1 DPADAAVAVDMD
13 LRRDGLVAYVDVP
26 GPQRV
31 GQGDAGIVFGLD
43 RADRDAVG
51 VAGADAAGLIGV
63 RVAGGWGGRGPPF
76 EAVVAGAGPLKIRH
90 RLLDCHVDKRQRNP
104 RHWIVG

>member
-1 DPADAAVAVDMD
+1 MD

-51 VAGADAAGLIGV
+51 VAGAGATILVGLGIARGSDLTAMLV
-63 RVAGGWGGRGPPF
+63 GGF
-76 EAVVAGAGPLKIRH
+76 SIS
-90 RLLDCHVDKRQRNP
+90 RNL
-104 RHWIVG
+104 V